1 MQSFSKTLTPNR
13 GEELEQEEVK
23 RTINQL
29 FESVNAGYLG
39 SLREARDMNHL
50 TIIFDFL
57 PYDIDQGE
65 SALRRNLDHIT
76 QYEKFW
82 LAPKDIR
89 VKVFGSFAY
98 AICFV
103 VKNFIVGGKKSS
115 TISLATF
122 ILLKK
127 EGKWLITHEHWSPTL
142 ATANIPT
149 P

>member
-1 MQSFSKTLTPNR
+1 LQSFSKTLTPNR
-13 GEELEQEEVK
+13 GEEPEQEEVK

-29 FESVNAGYLG
+29 FERVNAGDLG
-39 SLREARDMNHL
+39 ILREARDINNF
-50 TIIFDFL
+50 TIVFDFF
-57 PYDIDQGE
+57 PYHIDQGG
-65 SALRRNLDHIT
+65 SALRRNLDHVT

-82 LAPKDIR
+82 LAAKDIR
-89 VKVFGSFAY
+89 VKVFGRFAY
-98 AICFV
+98 AICSV
-103 VKNFIVGGKKSS
+103 EKNFIAGGKKLS

-127 EGKWLITHEHWSPTL
+127 DGKWLITHEHWSPTL